1 MSFAA
6 EPAGAGDVP
15 QPAAGVEELRAALT
29 RIAPDAVATFDAE
42 RAAAVARA
50 RQEVS
55 SAPMRRFLRQWA
67 LHVAIE
73 RHPDLA
79 ARLRHLEARAAH
91 VSDVEEGRAIAA
103 EIGRILDKAA
113 SEAGLA
119 HGGES

>member
-6 EPAGAGDVP
+6 EPAGAGGVP
-15 QPAAGVEELRAALT
+15 RPAATVEELRAALT

-67 LHVAIE
+67 LHVALE
-73 RHPDLA
+73 RHPDLSPGGCGGFRSSRTA
-79 ARLRHLEARAAH
+79 GSTPSPCPGS
-91 VSDVEEGRAIAA
+91 VSSRSSA
-103 EIGRILDKAA
+103 
-113 SEAGLA
+113 
-119 HGGES
+119 

>member
-1 MSFAA
+1 MSTAA
-6 EPAGAGDVP
+6 EHSGSAGVP
-15 QPAAGVEELRAALT
+15 QPAATVEELRAALT

-42 RAAAVARA
+42 RATAVARA

-91 VSDVEEGRAIAA
+91 VTDLEEGRMIAS

-113 SEAGLA
+113 AEAGTE

>member
-1 MSFAA
+1 MSTAA
-6 EPAGAGDVP
+6 ERPGGGAVP
-15 QPAAGVEELRAALT
+15 QPPATIEELRTALT
-29 RIAPDAVATFDAE
+29 RIAPEAVATFDAE
-42 RAAAVARA
+42 RAEAVTRA

-73 RHPDLA
+73 RHPDMA
-79 ARLRHLEARAAH
+79 DRLRRLEARAAS
-91 VSDVEEGRAIAA
+91 VDSVEEGRMVAA

-113 SEAGLA
+113 AEAGLP

>member
-1 MSFAA
+1 MTTAP
-6 EPAGAGDVP
+6 EPPHGPGLP
-15 QPAAGVEELRAALT
+15 QPAGRPEELRATLT

-42 RAAAVARA
+42 RAEAVARA

-73 RHPDLA
+73 RHPEQA
-79 ARLRHLEARAAH
+79 ARLRLLEAMAAK
-91 VSDVEEGRAIAA
+91 VTDLEEARAIAA
-103 EIGRILDKAA
+103 EIGQILDKAA
-113 SEAGLA
+113 AEAGLP

>member
-1 MSFAA
+1 MSTAA
-6 EPAGAGDVP
+6 DHPSGSAVP
-15 QPAAGVEELRAALT
+15 QPAATAEELRATLA

-50 RQEVS
+50 RDEVS

-73 RHPDLA
+73 RHPEQA
-79 ARLRHLEARAAH
+79 SRLRHLEARAAL
-91 VSDVEEGRAIAA
+91 VSHPEEARAIVA
-103 EIGRILDKAA
+103 EIGRILDRATA
-113 SEAGLA
+113 EAGLP

>member
-1 MSFAA
+1 MSTAA
-6 EPAGAGDVP
+6 ERPQSGGVP
-15 QPAAGVEELRAALT
+15 QPAATVEELRSALT

-55 SAPMRRFLRQWA
+55 SAPVRRFLRQWA
-67 LHVAIE
+67 LQVAIE

-91 VSDVEEGRAIAA
+91 VTDPEEGRMIAS

-113 SEAGLA
+113 AEAGME

>member
-1 MSFAA
+1 MSTAA
-6 EPAGAGDVP
+6 EHPHGSGVP
-15 QPAAGVEELRAALT
+15 QPAATVEELRAALT

-55 SAPMRRFLRQWA
+55 SAPVRRFLRQWA
-67 LHVAIE
+67 LRVAIE

-79 ARLRHLEARAAH
+79 ARLRHLEARAGH
-91 VSDVEEGRAIAA
+91 VTDLEEGRMIAS

-113 SEAGLA
+113 AEAGIE

>member
-1 MSFAA
+1 MSTAA
-6 EPAGAGDVP
+6 EHPHEEGVP
-15 QPAAGVEELRAALT
+15 QPAATVEDLRAALT

-42 RAAAVARA
+42 RAAAVALA
-50 RQEVS
+50 RQQVS

-91 VSDVEEGRAIAA
+91 VTDIEDGRTIAA

-113 SEAGLA
+113 AEAGIP

>member
-6 EPAGAGDVP
+6 EPAWAGGVP
-15 QPAAGVEELRAALT
+15 QPAATVEELRAALT

-67 LHVAIE
+67 LHVALE
-73 RHPDLA
+73 RHPDLSPG
-79 ARLRHLEARAAH
+79 LRRIRSSRTAGSTPSPCPGS
-91 VSDVEEGRAIAA
+91 VSSRSSA
-103 EIGRILDKAA
+103 
-113 SEAGLA
+113 
-119 HGGES
+119 

>member
-1 MSFAA
+1 MSTAA
-6 EPAGAGDVP
+6 EHPHDGGVP
-15 QPAAGVEELRAALT
+15 QPAATVEEMRAALT

-42 RAAAVARA
+42 RAAAVALA
-50 RQEVS
+50 RQEFS

-67 LHVAIE
+67 LTVAIE

-91 VSDVEEGRAIAA
+91 VTDREEGRMIAA

-113 SEAGLA
+113 AEAGVS
-119 HGGES
+119 HGEES

>member
-6 EPAGAGDVP
+6 EPAGAGGVP
-15 QPAAGVEELRAALT
+15 QPAATVEELRAALT

-67 LHVAIE
+67 LHVALE

-113 SEAGLA
+113 SEAGPA

>member
-1 MSFAA
+1 MSTAA
-6 EPAGAGDVP
+6 EHPHRGDVP
-15 QPAAGVEELRAALT
+15 QPATTVEELRAALT

-42 RAAAVARA
+42 RAAAVASA

-67 LHVAIE
+67 LTVAIE

-91 VSDVEEGRAIAA
+91 VTDREEGRMIAA

-113 SEAGLA
+113 AEAGVS
-119 HGGES
+119 HGEES

>member
-1 MSFAA
+1 MSTAA
-6 EPAGAGDVP
+6 EHPHDGGLP
-15 QPAAGVEELRAALT
+15 QPAATVEDLRAALV

-42 RAAAVARA
+42 RAAAVAQA
-50 RQEVS
+50 RREVS
-55 SAPMRRFLRQWA
+55 SAPVRRFLRQWA

-91 VSDVEEGRAIAA
+91 VTDPEEGRMITA

-113 SEAGLA
+113 AEAGLH

>member
-1 MSFAA
+1 MSTAA
-6 EPAGAGDVP
+6 ERPDGGGVP
-15 QPAAGVEELRAALT
+15 QPAATVEELRTALA

-50 RQEVS
+50 RQDVS

-79 ARLRHLEARAAH
+79 ARLRHLEARAAY
-91 VSDVEEGRAIAA
+91 VTDVEEGRMIAA

-113 SEAGLA
+113 AEAGLP